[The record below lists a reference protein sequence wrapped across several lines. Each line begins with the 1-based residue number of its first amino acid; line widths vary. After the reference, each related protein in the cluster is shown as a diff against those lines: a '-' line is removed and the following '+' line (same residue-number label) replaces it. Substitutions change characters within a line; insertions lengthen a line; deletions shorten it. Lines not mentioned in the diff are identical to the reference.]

1 MFKFEIQLS
10 EEEELPLGDLRLRK
24 LGLRLDLVFL
34 LGEWEELVDGS
45 MASFGF
51 EFGSSNDLVHWIQ
64 VYNIIFEIIPL
75 LAIVVILIQLYVHRS
90 KPSKPSIMVL
100 LGSGGHTG

>member
-1 MFKFEIQLS
+1 MFKFEVQLS
-10 EEEELPLGDLRLRK
+10 EEEELPLDDLRVRK

-34 LGEWEELVDGS
+34 LREGEELVDGS
-45 MASFGF
+45 VASFWF
-51 EFGSSNDLVHWIQ
+51 EFGPNNDFVHWIQ
-64 VYNIIFEIIPL
+64 VYNIMFEIIPL
-75 LAIVVILIQLYVHRS
+75 LVIVVILIQLCIHRS